1 MLKNIFFAT
10 VTVLAISI
18 GASNAW
24 SADQSKPLTADSTVA
39 ELMDNPKSKEVL
51 TKYVPEIV
59 SDPRIGDENTR
70 ANTLR
75 GLQQYAPTL
84 TDEKLKEIDAEL
96 AKIK

>member
-1 MLKNIFFAT
+1 MFRNVFFAT
-10 VTVLAISI
+10 VALLTLSI

-24 SADQSKPLTADSTVA
+24 SADHPLTADSTMA

-51 TKYVPEIV
+51 VKYVPEIT
-59 SDPRIGDENTR
+59 SDPRISDENTR

-84 TDEKLKEIDAEL
+84 TDEKLKAIDAEL